1 MSEGRDTHT
10 DETQG
15 DEADADVLGERISLV

>member
-15 DEADADVLGERISLV
+15 DETDADVLGERVSLV